1 MTEPTISRLLAEAR
15 GGLDRLTPADA
26 YAAQQG
32 GALLVDIRREDQR
45 ERFGAPPGSFPIDLT
60 ILEWRL
66 DPTSPW
72 RSTLAAPGIRP
83 VVFCQEGFSSSLAAA
98 RLQAL
103 GLVGATDVEGG
114 FAAWAEAGLPVAE
127 TLPER
132 IF

>member
-1 MTEPTISRLLAEAR
+1 MTEATITRLLAEAR
-15 GGLDRLTPADA
+15 RGLDRLTPADA

-32 GALLVDIRREDQR
+32 GALLVDVRREDQR
-45 ERFGAPPGSFPIDLT
+45 ERFGAPPGALPIDLT

-72 RSTLAAPGIRP
+72 RLPLAVAGLRP

-103 GLVGATDVEGG
+103 GLTGATDIDGG
-114 FAAWAEAGLPVAE
+114 FGAWTAAGLPVAD

-132 IF
+132 VF

>member
-15 GGLDRLTPADA
+15 DGLDRLTPAA
-26 YAAQQG
+26 ALAAQQG
-32 GALLVDIRREDQR
+32 GALLVDVRREDQR
-45 ERFGAPPGSFPIDLT
+45 ERFGAPPGSLPIDLT

-72 RSTLAAPGIRP
+72 RLPLAVAGLRP
-83 VVFCQEGFSSSLAAA
+83 VVFCQEGFCSSLAAA

-103 GLVGATDVEGG
+103 GLSGATDIDGG
-114 FAAWAEAGLPVAE
+114 FEAWAAAGLPVAE
-127 TLPER
+127 ALPER